1 VKDAIFSGP
10 DVASALE
17 AASRTLGLP
26 TSALR
31 YVVLEQPVP
40 GRLGL
45 TAQPARIAILM
56 DAGRASGAGPSPEE
70 AQAEAPPADLPAQIS
85 DLGRRLAEVTGLDL
99 ALSVAEREGRMQV
112 TVEGA
117 GASTFLGDEGV
128 HPALEHVLRRWA
140 ERAGHDIALAGGGAG
155 HREKRDEALRQRAL
169 QLAEAVRVDGQPR
182 RLEGLNSYERRIV
195 HVTLQDAPGVETFSV
210 GEGAGRRVVIAPR
223 VSTIEED

>member
-17 AASRTLGLP
+17 AASRALGQAV
-26 TSALR
+26 SSLR
-31 YVVLEQPVP
+31 YVVLQEPVP

-56 DAGRASGAGPSPEE
+56 DAGRPTAAAGPAPEE
-70 AQAEAPPADLPAQIS
+70 APLPDLPVQIG

-99 ALSVAEREGRMQV
+99 ALAVGENDGRFEV
-112 TVEGA
+112 KVEGA
-117 GASTFLGDEGV
+117 GAPAFLADEGV
-128 HPALEHVLRRWA
+128 QPALEHLLRRWA
-140 ERAGHDIALAGGGAG
+140 ERAGHDLALAGGGQ
-155 HREKRDEALRQRAL
+155 RERRDEALRQRAL
-169 QLAEAVRVDGQPR
+169 QLAEGVRVDGQPR

-195 HVTLQDAPGVETFSV
+195 HVALQDAAGVETFSV

-223 VSTIEED
+223 VSTVEEE